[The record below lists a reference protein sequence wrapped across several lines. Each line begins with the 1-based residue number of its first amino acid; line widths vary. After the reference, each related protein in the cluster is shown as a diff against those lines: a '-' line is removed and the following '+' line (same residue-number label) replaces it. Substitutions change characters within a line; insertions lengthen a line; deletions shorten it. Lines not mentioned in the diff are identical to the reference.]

1 MRNSSPILMAV
12 VSVFV
17 ITCAVAEKARKNKS
31 PASTLAH
38 LFLKIDMLFAFF
50 NGVIFF

>member
-1 MRNSSPILMAV
+1 M
-12 VSVFV
+12 
-17 ITCAVAEKARKNKS
+17 S
-31 PASTLAH
+31 PASTVAH